1 MTRRALREHLL
12 RLLYMREF
20 HEADEL
26 EEQNQLYFDVILP
39 NEDAECE
46 ERDEVLTRLAAIVE
60 KLPEIDALLTAKL
73 QNWNFRRIGLT
84 EKTVLRISAFEIL
97 YDDVPAKVA
106 INEAVEL
113 AKLYGGEQSS
123 GFVNGVLAKIVKGL
137 EPDDGNQS
145 T

>member
-1 MTRRALREHLL
+1 MTRRALREHLV

-46 ERDEVLTRLAAIVE
+46 ERDEVLIRLAAIVE

-113 AKLYGGEQSS
+113 AKLYGSEQSS